1 MELTAGA
8 IVAAGGVIFLGAV
21 LQGSIGLGV
30 GVFSVP
36 ILTLIDTDFTPMPTL
51 LVAFPLTIYMTWRER
66 EHIDTTGA
74 GWIVAGRV
82 PGALIGAWLLGIVSV
97 TVLSLIIASV
107 VLAFVAIAAT
117 GVSIKLTRRSR
128 LAAGTI
134 SGITASTASIGGP
147 PLVLLYR
154 HRSGGELRSSL
165 SAIYTAGISINL
177 IVLSLA
183 GRIDGDDLQVA
194 AILAVPTAIGVV
206 SSGRL
211 LAHVE
216 GRNLRTAVLVSATV
230 AGIGLIVRSLI

>member
-1 MELTAGA
+1 MELSAGA

-36 ILTLIDTDFTPMPTL
+36 ILTLIDTDFMPMPTL

-154 HRSGGELRSSL
+154 HRSGGSFAPACRPSTRPGSRS
-165 SAIYTAGISINL
+165 T
-177 IVLSLA
+177 
-183 GRIDGDDLQVA
+183 
-194 AILAVPTAIGVV
+194 
-206 SSGRL
+206 
-211 LAHVE
+211 
-216 GRNLRTAVLVSATV
+216 
-230 AGIGLIVRSLI
+230 